1 MNKVLTRQDLKFL
14 NIKRREAQE
23 KHMKYKDEME
33 PIFFTPPRDKLN
45 TALFKGG
52 KGGSTKQT
60 VSNTPWSGVQP
71 YMLDVFKKGQTLANQ
86 QSPNAMQTQSYDMT
100 KQLATVGDPMNQSAN
115 DLNNATLS
123 GAFLSPDSNPYLK
136 QNVNT
141 ALDAV
146 QSRVNSQF
154 SGNNYGSS
162 ANQETLTRNLADT
175 AAQMYGQ
182 NYTNE
187 RNNQMQAMG
196 LTPTLNQNRYLDAN
210 QLSQAGSAQAEAPWS
225 NIKNY
230 ASILGLGSGSGNS
243 TTTNTANSSPLSSM
257 LGGGL
262 IGASLFGQGGAL
274 AGMGGLSGATG
285 GLLGAGAGLIASD
298 ARLKTNIERVG
309 THPLGIG
316 VYDYDK
322 FGKRERG
329 VLAQEVEQ
337 VMPEA
342 VVKHPSGYRMV
353 NYGLLDG

>member
-1 MNKVLTRQDLKFL
+1 MIRIDKWLPNLIGL
-14 NIKRREAQE
+14 
-23 KHMKYKDEME
+23 
-33 PIFFTPPRDKLN
+33 FTLC
-45 TALFKGG
+45 FGSGG
-52 KGGSTKQT
+52 KQKNTT
-60 VSNTPWSGVQP
+60 SNAPWAGVQP
-71 YMLDVFKKGQTLANQ
+71 YMSDAFSRAQSLASQ

-100 KQLATVGDPMNQSAN
+100 KQLATNGDPMNQSAN
-115 DLNNATLS
+115 NLNNQTLS

-182 NYTNE
+182 NYANE
-187 RNNQMQAMG
+187 RGNQMAAMG
-196 LTPTLNQNRYLDAN
+196 LTPTLNANRYLDAN
-210 QLSQAGSAQAEAPWS
+210 QLSEAGAAAAEAPWS
-225 NIKNY
+225 ALKNY
-230 ASILGLGSGSGNS
+230 ASILGLGAGSNSSTS
-243 TTTNTANSSPLSSM
+243 TTTNTSSPLSTAV
-257 LGGGL
+257 GL
-262 IGASLFGQGGAL
+262 ASIGSSIF
-274 AGMGGLSGATG
+274 
-285 GLLGAGAGLIASD
+285 SD
-298 ARLKTNIERVG
+298 ERLKSNIKRVG

-329 VLAQEVEQ
+329 LLAQEVEE

-342 VVKHPSGYRMV
+342 VKEHSSGYKKV
-353 NYGLLDG
+353 NYGLLN

>member
-1 MNKVLTRQDLKFL
+1 MITL
-14 NIKRREAQE
+14 
-23 KHMKYKDEME
+23 YKWLPMLMSN
-33 PIFFTPPRDKLN
+33 FTLC
-45 TALFKGG
+45 FGGGG
-52 KGGSTKQT
+52 KQKTT
-60 VSNTPWSGVQP
+60 TSNEPWRVAQP
-71 YMLDVFKKGQTLANQ
+71 YMTDVFAKSQALANQ
-86 QSPNAMQTQSYDMT
+86 QSPNAMQSQSYDMT
-100 KQLATVGDPMNQSAN
+100 NQLATNGDPMNQSAN

-146 QSRVNSQF
+146 QSRVNGQF

-187 RNNQMQAMG
+187 RSNQQQALS
-196 LTPTLNQNRYLDAN
+196 LTPSLNQNRYLDAN
-210 QLSQAGSAQAEAPWS
+210 QLSEAGSAAAEAPWQ
-225 NIKNY
+225 NLKNY
-230 ASILGLGSGSGNS
+230 ASILGLGAGSGQS
-243 TTTNTANSSPLSSM
+243 TTTGSSSSSPLSSIVG
-257 LGGGL
+257 LGL
-262 IGASLFGQGGAL
+262 TGASLMSKGA
-274 AGMGGLSGATG
+274 MF
-285 GLLGAGAGLIASD
+285 SD
-298 ARLKTNIERVG
+298 ERLKSNIKRVG

-329 VLAQEVEQ
+329 LLAQEVEE

-342 VVKHPSGYRMV
+342 VTEHSSGMKKV
-353 NYGLLDG
+353 DYGLLG

>member
-1 MNKVLTRQDLKFL
+1 
-14 NIKRREAQE
+14 
-23 KHMKYKDEME
+23 MKYIDEME

-100 KQLATVGDPMNQSAN
+100 NQLATNGDPMNQSAN
-115 DLNNATLS
+115 ALNNATLS

-162 ANQETLTRNLADT
+162 ANQETLTKNLADT

-182 NYTNE
+182 NYMNE
-187 RNNQMQAMG
+187 RGMQQQAMG
-196 LTPTLNQNRYLDAN
+196 LTPSLNANRYLDAN
-210 QLSQAGSAQAEAPWS
+210 QLSEAGAASAEAPWS

-243 TTTNTANSSPLSSM
+243 TTTSTANSSPLSTM
-257 LGGGL
+257 LGGGFL
-262 IGASLFGQGGAL
+262 GASLFGKSGPL
-274 AGMGGLSGATG
+274 AGLGGLGGGSGA
-285 GLLGAGAGLIASD
+285 LLGAGL
-298 ARLKTNIERVG
+298 
-309 THPLGIG
+309 
-316 VYDYDK
+316 
-322 FGKRERG
+322 
-329 VLAQEVEQ
+329 
-337 VMPEA
+337 
-342 VVKHPSGYRMV
+342 
-353 NYGLLDG
+353 GLLG

>member
-1 MNKVLTRQDLKFL
+1 MRMEYFAEIDGNQSIDMGRLGRKL
-14 NIKRREAQE
+14 
-23 KHMKYKDEME
+23 YKG
-33 PIFFTPPRDKLN
+33 
-45 TALFKGG
+45 GG
-52 KGGSTKQT
+52 KGGGSKTT
-60 VSNTPWSGVQP
+60 SSNTPWAGVQP
-71 YMLDVFKKGQTLANQ
+71 FMRDAFGKAQNLANQ
-86 QSPNAMQTQSYDMT
+86 QSPNAMQTQSYNMT
-100 KQLATVGDPMNQSAN
+100 NQLATAGDPMNTSAN
-115 DLNNATLS
+115 SLNNQTLS
-123 GAFLSPDSNPYLK
+123 GAFLSPDSNPYLA

-187 RNNQMQAMG
+187 RDNQMQAMG

-210 QLSQAGSAQAEAPWS
+210 QLSQAGAASAEAPWS
-225 NIKNY
+225 ALKNY
-230 ASILGLGSGSGNS
+230 AQILGLGAGSGQSTS
-243 TTTNTANSSPLSSM
+243 TTSNSSSPLSTAV
-257 LGGGL
+257 GL
-262 IGASLFGQGGAL
+262 ASIGSSIF
-274 AGMGGLSGATG
+274 
-285 GLLGAGAGLIASD
+285 SD
-298 ARLKTNIERVG
+298 ERLKSNIKRVG

-329 VLAQEVEQ
+329 LLAQEVEE

-342 VVKHPSGYRMV
+342 VEDDPSGYKKV
-353 NYGLLDG
+353 KYGLLN